1 MRKSVCNKRK
11 LRGRARP
18 RNGDIS
24 LFQRF
29 LKMGASTADCIW
41 QRAESIP
48 ELLNPE
54 RSTIMKYRLLGK
66 SGLRVSEA
74 ALGTMTFGD
83 EWGWGS
89 PKAEAQKVYETYR
102 DAGGNFIDTANFYTN
117 GTSETFLGE
126 FMQGHRESVVL
137 ATKYSN
143 AAPGNDP
150 NAAGNHRKSMMQ
162 AVEASLKRLQT
173 DYIDLYW
180 VHIWDGITPVEEVMR
195 GLDDLVRQ
203 GKILHAGISDAPA
216 WWVAQANTLA
226 EVRGWTQFIG
236 LQIEYSLIERTVERE
251 LIPMAKTLN
260 VGVLAW
266 SPLARGVLSGKYHGE
281 GKADGGRMTNEG
293 MKDFLPEEKR
303 AARIISALKAVS
315 EQVGRSMAQVAL
327 AWLRYQ
333 TVPVI
338 PIIGARKV
346 SQLQDNLASLDLEL
360 SAEQL
365 KSLDGAAESSSVSPR
380 VFTTEKWFVQLGT
393 AACGIA
399 CCSKCGTSCRIV
411 MRVLT

>member
-1 MRKSVCNKRK
+1 
-11 LRGRARP
+11 
-18 RNGDIS
+18 
-24 LFQRF
+24 
-29 LKMGASTADCIW
+29 
-41 QRAESIP
+41 
-48 ELLNPE
+48 
-54 RSTIMKYRLLGK
+54 MKYRLLGK

-74 ALGTMTFGD
+74 SLGTMTFGD

-89 PKAEAQKVYETYR
+89 PKAESQKVYEAYR
-102 DAGGNFIDTANFYTN
+102 EAGGNFIDTANFYTG
-117 GTSETFLGE
+117 GTSEKFLGE
-126 FMQGHRESVVL
+126 FMQGHRDSVVL

-180 VHIWDGITPVEEVMR
+180 VHIWDAITPVEEVMR

-203 GKILHAGISDAPA
+203 GKVLYAGISDAPA
-216 WWVAQANTLA
+216 WWIAQANTRA
-226 EVRGWTQFIG
+226 ELRGSTQFVG

-251 LIPMAKTLN
+251 LIPMAKALN

-266 SPLARGVLSGKYHGE
+266 SPLARGVLSGKYHGD
-281 GKADGGRMTNEG
+281 GKPDGGRMSKAG
-293 MKDFLPEEKR
+293 MKEFLPEEER
-303 AARIISALKAVS
+303 TARIISALKSVS

-327 AWLRYQ
+327 AWLRHQ

-338 PIIGARKV
+338 PIMGARKI

-365 KSLDGAAESSSVSPR
+365 KSLDGAS
-380 VFTTEKWFVQLGT
+380 
-393 AACGIA
+393 
-399 CCSKCGTSCRIV
+399 RIELEFPQSIYV
-411 MRVLT
+411 REMVRSIRYGGVRDLLLV